1 MLALFLL
8 HVFECGVCTIMV
20 CTLKVSCWHILWLNG
35 GVNDILIFSYT
46 CWYACMAI
54 FFVSLPILLLL
65 HLFCNYSGMIGD
77 VVTDVTTS

>member
-1 MLALFLL
+1 
-8 HVFECGVCTIMV
+8 
-20 CTLKVSCWHILWLNG
+20 
-35 GVNDILIFSYT
+35 
-46 CWYACMAI
+46 MAI